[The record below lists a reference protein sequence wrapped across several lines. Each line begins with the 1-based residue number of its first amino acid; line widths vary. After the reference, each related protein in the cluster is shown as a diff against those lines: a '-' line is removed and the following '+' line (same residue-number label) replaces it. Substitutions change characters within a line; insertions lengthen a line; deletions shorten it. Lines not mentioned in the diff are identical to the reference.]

1 MIKLVSIFVVLFA
14 GVSLAARTLDSHLG
28 VIDLNRL
35 QKVFSDGVK
44 SNDIQTIYYSAIN
57 LDKLTKDEKDG
68 ICKRLVEVY
77 AESKLND
84 FEKNYY
90 FASGSKILGC
100 TSTIPPNTLSSIKS
114 SLNKDIGT
122 AQEIYYN
129 TQSYK
134 AINEPIGDDLKA
146 KVAKNLEK
154 ILKKDDSLNS
164 LGHGFLVAS
173 ELGTSAGFVFDRIED
188 AIVQADEIDGKM
200 LQFEGGLSITSLIIN
215 GALKLSD
222 TLGKKLPLTDEQLVK
237 FTTYFLSRRS
247 VQTAKGASV
256 LLESL
261 RLISGLSENVP
272 ISIETLGNGQIYP
285 DSQQLSIQICD
296 ILGRPLSVA
305 IAAIQATITAKTGGA
320 VLTSKSNLVPSAND
334 KTVYSLD
341 LKQFKPTRGVYNVE
355 ITAGKFTQK
364 LAIKVIGRVKVG
376 ASEIG
381 IGDSDSS
388 SSVKKQFI
396 VFPNKL
402 DQVLSV
408 DAQQKIVLKISLL
421 DEESD
426 KPITVHQSFV
436 RLNNKETN
444 EEIIFVAEQDTTK
457 AYKFDMDVGARS
469 ADFNSKSGLY
479 SIDLIVGDSS
489 ISNSFKWHVADIQI
503 KFSGDL
509 ATRKDTEESNHF
521 KKVRAPLPE
530 IIHKFREPESRPP
543 RFFSDLFSL
552 LCAVPLLVLLLLWAK
567 LRVNISNF
575 PCSLFALGFHLG
587 LGAILGLF
595 AIFWLKLDMFET
607 VRYLIPIAL
616 ITFLCGNRL
625 LRSIASKRGDK
636 Q

>member
-1 MIKLVSIFVVLFA
+1 MIKLVSIFVVLVA
-14 GVSLAARTLDSHLG
+14 GVTLAAKTLDSHLG
-28 VIDLNRL
+28 VTDLSRL
-35 QKVFSDGVK
+35 QKVFSDGIK

-68 ICKRLVEVY
+68 ICKRLAEVHV
-77 AESKLND
+77 ESKLND

-90 FASGSKILGC
+90 FASGSKLLGC
-100 TSTIPPNTLSSIKS
+100 TSPVPQSTLTAIKS

-122 AQEIYYN
+122 AQEIFYN
-129 TQSYK
+129 IQSYK
-134 AINEPIGDDLKA
+134 AINEPLTADLKS
-146 KVAKNLEK
+146 KVTKNLEK

-188 AIVQADEIDGKM
+188 AIVQADEVDGKM

-215 GALKLSD
+215 GALKL
-222 TLGKKLPLTDEQLVK
+222 TEALEKKLPLTEEQLVK
-237 FTTYFLSRRS
+237 FTSYFLSRRS

-261 RLISGLSENVP
+261 RLISSLSENVP
-272 ISIETLGNGQIYP
+272 VSIETIGNGQIYP
-285 DSQQLSIQICD
+285 ESQKLSIQISD
-296 ILGRPLSVA
+296 ILGRPLSAGISPV
-305 IAAIQATITAKTGGA
+305 QATVTSKTGGA
-320 VLTSKSNLVPSAND
+320 VLTSKSNLIPSTSD
-334 KTVYSLD
+334 KTAYSLD
-341 LKQFKPTRGVYNVE
+341 LKQFKPTRGLYTVD

-364 LAIKVIGRVKVG
+364 LQIKIIGRVKVG

-388 SSVKKQFI
+388 SSIKKQFI
-396 VFPNKL
+396 VYPNKL

-408 DAQQKIVLKISLL
+408 DAQQKIVLKITLL

-444 EEIIFVAEQDTTK
+444 EEIIFVAEQDTSK
-457 AYKFDMDVGARS
+457 AYKFDMDVGARA
-469 ADFNSKSGLY
+469 ADFNSKTGLY

-503 KFSGDL
+503 KFSGEIGS
-509 ATRKDTEESNHF
+509 RKDGEEINHF

-552 LCAVPLLVLLLLWAK
+552 LCAVPLLILLLLWAK

-595 AIFWLKLDMFET
+595 GIFWLQLDMFET
-607 VRYLIPIAL
+607 VRYLIPVAL

-625 LRSIASKRGDK
+625 LRSIASKRNDK
-636 Q
+636 